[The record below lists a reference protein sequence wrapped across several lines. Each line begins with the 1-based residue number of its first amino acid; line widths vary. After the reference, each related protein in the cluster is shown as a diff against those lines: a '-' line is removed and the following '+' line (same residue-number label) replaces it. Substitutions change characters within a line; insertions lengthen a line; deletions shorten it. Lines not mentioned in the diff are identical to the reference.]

1 MFRAIGRYFSTGP
14 DLPMKRQDPASL
26 RREYERRRWSV
37 FLSVTLGYGFF
48 YLCRLSFSMAKK
60 PMLDGGVL
68 TEQDMGVAGGIML
81 LVYSLGRLTNGVLAD
96 RANIRRFISW
106 GLLGSALANLALGFT
121 PGALFFTVL
130 WAVNGWFQSI
140 GSAPCI
146 VSLTQWFSPSERGT
160 RYGLWSIAHGIG
172 EGLSFLFTSLLVAG
186 LGWQWGFWGPGLF
199 CVVVAFVLV
208 KTLMDRPQTYG
219 LPRVDIYRGDPGPAA
234 SDPVAVAA
242 GADGATVADR
252 QAYAARV
259 KAMQWAVIRNWQVWA
274 LGLAGAM
281 MYVARYG
288 MNNWGSLYLQEAR
301 GYTLVESGALLA
313 IHPAM
318 GLVGSAA
325 SGWVSDKF
333 FGSRRNLP
341 CLILGGLLVL
351 SLAMLWIMPPGQKW
365 LDTLALGIFGFSVGG
380 LLVYLGGLMATDV
393 VPQEATGTAMGLVGF
408 LCYGGAALQDLVSG
422 QLIGEGRAAQT
433 GTAAYETAMVFWLGA
448 AVLAMVLPL
457 LVWRQKHPQTLH
469 RVS

>member
-1 MFRAIGRYFSTGP
+1 MWGAISKYFVTGP
-14 DLPMKRQDPASL
+14 DVPMKQQDPAAF

-60 PMLDGGVL
+60 PMLDAGVL
-68 TEQDMGVAGGIML
+68 TEQDMGLAGSIML
-81 LVYSLGRLTNGVLAD
+81 LVYSFGRLTNGVLAD

-106 GLLGSALANLALGFT
+106 GLIGSALANLALGFT

-172 EGLSFLFTSLLVAG
+172 EGLSFLFTSLIVAG
-186 LGWQWGFWGPGLF
+186 LGWQWGFWGPGVF
-199 CVVVAFVLV
+199 CLVVALVLL

-219 LPRVDIYRGDPGPAA
+219 LPRVDVYKGDLGPAEEQGAQA
-234 SDPVAVAA
+234 SDPTTAEDHAA
-242 GADGATVADR
+242 HAK
-252 QAYAARV
+252 RV
-259 KAMQWAVIRNWQVWA
+259 KAMQLAVVKNWQVWV

-301 GYTLVESGALLA
+301 GYSLVEAGALLA

-333 FGSRRNLP
+333 FGARRNLP
-341 CLILGGLLVL
+341 CLILGCTLVV
-351 SLAMLWIMPPGQKW
+351 SLAMLWIIPPGQKW
-365 LDTLALGIFGFSVGG
+365 VDTLALGLFGFSVGG

-422 QLIGEGRAAQT
+422 QLIGEGRA
-433 GTAAYETAMVFWLGA
+433 GSVGPAAYEQTMVFWLGA
-448 AVLAMVLPL
+448 AVLAVVLPL
-457 LVWRQKHPQTLH
+457 LVWRRARPARSAERAH
-469 RVS
+469 